1 MGMHMHIHLRM
12 HIYIHAHVCMPPV
25 RMHAHA
31 NAHSHAH
38 PHADAPAW
46 CPRGPCATAPLLRR
60 IGQRGRLQKTI
71 SGQHVHKGAG
81 LKGRAGH
88 VRGRAVRVHLP
99 APHPKAHRGVRAG
112 EELHLLSAHMGDTAR
127 ASDEQHC

>member
-25 RMHAHA
+25 RMHTHE

-60 IGQRGRLQKTI
+60 VGPCHTQSG
-71 SGQHVHKGAG
+71 GQHVHKGRG
-81 LKGRAGH
+81 LEGRAGQGA
-88 VRGRAVRVHLP
+88 RTRFEYTCPPLSRSFIGGFAQERSCQ
-99 APHPKAHRGVRAG
+99 
-112 EELHLLSAHMGDTAR
+112 LLSAH
-127 ASDEQHC
+127 S

>member
-1 MGMHMHIHLRM
+1 MGANQSREPTTGCP
-12 HIYIHAHVCMPPV
+12 APPTTV
-25 RMHAHA
+25 NLSKKPRDDARTTGRLH
-31 NAHSHAH
+31 
-38 PHADAPAW
+38 APAK
-46 CPRGPCATAPLLRR
+46 R
-60 IGQRGRLQKTI
+60 KTI